1 MTDRRNDEHYQSSRC
16 GHHRSSRC
24 SSRRILWRGA
34 GAGAGRFARIFI
46 ASTEGYLHPGP
57 GPTIEDV
64 AEHWASIKDE
74 SGYYVPADLGPWA
87 AAFMP
92 GAQR

>member
-1 MTDRRNDEHYQSSRC
+1 MV
-16 GHHRSSRC
+16 
-24 SSRRILWRGA
+24 
-34 GAGAGRFARIFI
+34 I

-64 AEHWASIKDE
+64 AKHWAAINDE
-74 SGYYVPADLGPWA
+74 SGYYVPADLGAWA

-92 GAQR
+92 EGQR